1 MTYKQRVDTLRI
13 IVDAHPIVRSSPKL
27 SQIVGEMYRI
37 SASTKVPKSNGWLL
51 SVLHTTRT
59 LDTTLS
65 EIVRYKGWPIQA
77 PSLGRYLAALCTNG
91 ILNSSEKNAYNDK
104 IVKKRNKYMHEAGA
118 MPNQLEADG
127 ILSEMHTC
135 LTIVLARV

>member
-1 MTYKQRVDTLRI
+1 MTYKQRVDMLRVL
-13 IVDAHPIVRSSPKL
+13 VDGHPIVRSSPKL
-27 SQIVGEMYRI
+27 SQIVGEMNRI
-37 SASTKVPKSNGWLL
+37 TASVKVPKNNGWLL

-65 EIVRYKGWPIQA
+65 EIVRYKGWQVQV
-77 PSLGRYLAALCTNG
+77 PSLGRYLSVLCNNG
-91 ILNSSEKNAYNDK
+91 VLWPPEKNDYSDK

-127 ILSEMHTC
+127 LLSEMHAC
-135 LTIVLARV
+135 LTLILSRL